1 MNLFLSLSAFV
12 SSPRIF
18 FFLPLSPSSLSQ
30 IWERRRVVGC
40 GSLEEKR
47 GKDGKAKLPFSRHRD
62 KMCVKWKYG
71 GGRGK
76 RGGMWR
82 YREKVAVGWKWGPRR
97 GGTKGGTKIE
107 RRLNSQIPKPE
118 KQGGEGKTIQQSKGR
133 EWGGNGGIVFL
144 LEVLRQKDARD
155 KK

>member
-1 MNLFLSLSAFV
+1 MGASRKKGGKKEKPSFLFLGIGTKCV
-12 SSPRIF
+12 SNGNMA
-18 FFLPLSPSSLSQ
+18 
-30 IWERRRVVGC
+30 VG
-40 GSLEEKR
+40 G
-47 GKDGKAKLPFSRHRD
+47 D
-62 KMCVKWKYG
+62 KG
-71 GGRGK
+71 
-76 RGGMWR
+76 GGMWR
-82 YREKVAVGWKWGPRR
+82 YREKVVVGWKWGPRR
-97 GGTKGGTKIE
+97 RGTKGGTKIE